1 MIYIAMLHCLY
12 PNDVENLDPKINF
25 FFLRFIHYTNT
36 MGFLSLD
43 RCPLCQNKSIPSLSY
58 SPNSLTMFLLESGEA
73 WCIISTRYSYLQRSP
88 NRLCYIFEVSIH
100 YSAKGGIGGG
110 GGRGV
115 LSQESCLFLVFG

>member
-1 MIYIAMLHCLY
+1 
-12 PNDVENLDPKINF
+12 
-25 FFLRFIHYTNT
+25 

-43 RCPLCQNKSIPSLSY
+43 RCPLCKNKSIPSLSY

-88 NRLCYIFEVSIH
+88 SRLCYISEVSIH

-110 GGRGV
+110 GGREGGFVSGIMFFFGV
-115 LSQESCLFLVFG
+115 WVTLARIACKLTDGRNQRMLYEYVMDR

>member
-1 MIYIAMLHCLY
+1 
-12 PNDVENLDPKINF
+12 
-25 FFLRFIHYTNT
+25 

-100 YSAKGGIGGG
+100 YSASGGIGGG
-110 GGRGV
+110 FCLRNHVFFGVWVTLARIASKLTDGRNQRMLYEYV
-115 LSQESCLFLVFG
+115 MDR